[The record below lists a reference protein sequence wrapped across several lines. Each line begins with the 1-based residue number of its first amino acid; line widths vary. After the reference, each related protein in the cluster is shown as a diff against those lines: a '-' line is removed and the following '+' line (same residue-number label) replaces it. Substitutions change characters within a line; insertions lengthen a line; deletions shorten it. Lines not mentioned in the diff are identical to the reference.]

1 MKRSIEEHA
10 HRFDAKASEYD
21 EDRPRHYLACR
32 DRVIDAATPR
42 PSDTV
47 LDLGTGTGAIAL
59 ALAPNAREVI
69 GRDISSEMLAIAAEK
84 IREAGYGNVRV
95 DEGRFRQPNVT
106 DDVDIIT
113 SNFAMHHL
121 NDEAKQEAIT
131 TLYDQFEPRQFVLGD
146 LMFFG
151 QPNPDEP
158 VYDPNVD
165 DPATAGRLA
174 DYLTTGPYALTAVHA
189 VTDQVGVLVAER
201 VGE

>member
-10 HRFDAKASEYD
+10 NRFDAKASEYED
-21 EDRPRHYLACR
+21 DRPPHYLACR
-32 DRVIDAATPR
+32 DHVIDAATPKA
-42 PSDTV
+42 SDTV

-59 ALAPNAREVI
+59 ALASDARAVI
-69 GRDISSEMLAIAAEK
+69 GRDISTEMLAIATEK
-84 IREAGYGNVRV
+84 IQEEGYENVRV
-95 DEGRFRQPNVT
+95 GEGRFRQPNVT
-106 DDVDIIT
+106 VDVDILT

-121 NDEAKQEAIT
+121 NDEAKQDAIT

-151 QPNPDEP
+151 QPDPNEP
-158 VYDPNVD
+158 VYDPSVD
-165 DPATAGRLA
+165 DPATVGRLA

-201 VGE
+201 LSE